1 MKLEDQVLSIEQVQ
15 ELQELG
21 FDVRKHASLYFVE
34 EKYFVKENFIVL
46 PEQIDITRVPEDV
59 KITPTLTIGDI
70 IEVLPQR
77 ITMNNTGYILKTLH
91 KFDISYTDCAGRKL
105 NAFNLSLETLNLI
118 DALFE
123 MLKWCIINKHIG

>member
-1 MKLEDQVLSIEQVQ
+1 MKIEDQVLSIEQVR

-59 KITPTLTIGDI
+59 KITPTMTIGDM
-70 IEVLPQR
+70 IEVLPET
-77 ITMNNTGYILKTLH
+77 IYKNY
-91 KFDISYTDCAGRKL
+91 
-105 NAFNLSLETLNLI
+105 SLEISKHYVYYCGNHISINGEVEKKLI
-118 DALFE
+118 DAFFE
-123 MLKWCIINKHIG
+123 TLKWCIKEKHIKL

>member
-70 IEVLPQR
+70 IEILPTEIDEYVLNINR
-77 ITMNNTGYILKTLH
+77 KYVSYDSKTTNLFYAYRYRFIDSL
-91 KFDISYTDCAGRKL
+91 FDCLVWVIKQ
-105 NAFNLSLETLNLI
+105 
-118 DALFE
+118 
-123 MLKWCIINKHIG
+123 KHIDL

>member
-1 MKLEDQVLSIEQVQ
+1 MKLEDQVLSIEQVR

-59 KITPTLTIGDI
+59 KITPTMTIGDI
-70 IEVLPQR
+70 IDILPTFIEIDSSQ
-77 ITMNNTGYILKTLH
+77 ITYKLGINNSNIQYFNNNNIFIRFENNTQIY
-91 KFDISYTDCAGRKL
+91 R
-105 NAFNLSLETLNLI
+105 
-118 DALFE
+118 LFQC
-123 MLKWCIINKHIG
+123 LKWCIKEKHIKL

>member
-1 MKLEDQVLSIEQVQ
+1 MKIEDQVLSIEQVR

-59 KITPTLTIGDI
+59 KITPTMTIGDI
-70 IEVLPQR
+70 IDILPTFIEIDSSQ
-77 ITMNNTGYILKTLH
+77 ITYKLGINNSNIQYFNNNNIFIRFENNTQIY
-91 KFDISYTDCAGRKL
+91 R
-105 NAFNLSLETLNLI
+105 
-118 DALFE
+118 LFQC
-123 MLKWCIINKHIG
+123 LKWCIKEKHIKL

>member
-1 MKLEDQVLSIEQVQ
+1 MKIEDQVLSIKQVQ

-59 KITPTLTIGDI
+59 KITPTMTIGDI
-70 IEVLPQR
+70 IEVLPFKIDTHYFLSVNLEYCAYSMVAGVDTIFFTR
-77 ITMNNTGYILKTLH
+77 EKELINNLFKTLV
-91 KFDISYTDCAGRKL
+91 
-105 NAFNLSLETLNLI
+105 
-118 DALFE
+118 
-123 MLKWCIINKHIG
+123 WCIKHKYIK

>member
-1 MKLEDQVLSIEQVQ
+1 MKIEDQVLSIEQVQ

-59 KITPTLTIGDI
+59 KITPTMTIGDI
-70 IEVLPQR
+70 ISVLPVKIEEDYFLSVNSEYCAYSMVGGIDTIFFTR
-77 ITMNNTGYILKTLH
+77 EKGMINILFNTLV
-91 KFDISYTDCAGRKL
+91 
-105 NAFNLSLETLNLI
+105 
-118 DALFE
+118 
-123 MLKWCIINKHIG
+123 WCIKEKHIKLK

>member
-59 KITPTLTIGDI
+59 KITPTMTIGDI
-70 IEVLPQR
+70 IKVLPTE
-77 ITMNNTGYILKTLH
+77 IDEFVLNMNRRPSI
-91 KFDISYTDCAGRKL
+91 IS
-105 NAFNLSLETLNLI
+105 
-118 DALFE
+118 
-123 MLKWCIINKHIG
+123 